1 MKKLYYSIREVA
13 EKTGIQQHVLR
24 FWEKEFPMLR
34 PKRGKSGN
42 RFYRERDVKI
52 VLAIK
57 DLRQNDKY
65 TIQGA
70 VERLKEDPSLWE
82 TISIDKVKEPELD
95 LQPAPENDA
104 DLVAEMRTMLLELR
118 ALVSEVDEK
127 L

>member
-65 TIQGA
+65 TIKGA

-82 TISIDKVKEPELD
+82 TISIDQVKEPELD
-95 LQPAPENDA
+95 LQPAPKNEGV
-104 DLVAEMRTMLLELR
+104 LVAEMRAMLLQLKD
-118 ALVSEVDEK
+118 LVGGVEK
-127 L
+127 NS

>member
-34 PKRGKSGN
+34 PKRGKGGN

-104 DLVAEMRTMLLELR
+104 DLVAEMRTMLLELK
-118 ALVSEVDEK
+118 ALVSGVDEK
-127 L
+127 P

>member
-82 TISIDKVKEPELD
+82 TIPIDKVKEPELD
-95 LQPAPENDA
+95 LLPSPENDA
-104 DLVAEMRTMLLELR
+104 GLVAEMRTMLLELK
-118 ALVSEVDEK
+118 ALLSGVDEK
-127 L
+127 S

>member
-104 DLVAEMRTMLLELR
+104 DLVAEMRTILLELK
-118 ALVSEVDEK
+118 ALVSGVEEK
-127 L
+127 P

>member
-82 TISIDKVKEPELD
+82 TIPIDKVKEPELD

-104 DLVAEMRTMLLELR
+104 DLVAEMRTMLLELK
-118 ALVSEVDEK
+118 ALVSGVDVK
-127 L
+127 P